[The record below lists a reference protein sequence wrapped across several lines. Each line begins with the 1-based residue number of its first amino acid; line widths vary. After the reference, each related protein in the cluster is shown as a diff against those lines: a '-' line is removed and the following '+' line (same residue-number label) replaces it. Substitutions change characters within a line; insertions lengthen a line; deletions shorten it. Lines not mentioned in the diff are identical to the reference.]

1 MIEFVIDDAT
11 YTDDERMAMAVGLSA
26 TFRQVLVKATP
37 SREALEAA
45 KGAAWGALLITP
57 CPPGLECFKDLEKAV
72 DHSEINSTPV
82 GYEGPAPT
90 VAKRRVSTFNKHYMK
105 PWRWASGGEKMD
117 TGHELLP
124 LMACLYRLL
133 KMLDAVP
140 IVVSDVRL
148 TPAASA
154 QPDYMVIPTWHE
166 PAEVAEVVDIHLPPL
181 KSSAIA
187 LGILMGGYDAGP
199 VVTVAKKKEDH
210 LIAQVAELG
219 GYAVVLDHPGD
230 ACDLFRKRIVGYTVE
245 RRPYRV
251 EPTLCD
257 RCGDCLKTACPAI
270 VPSRIGTPQ
279 ILEACTG
286 CGTCAIVC
294 TRGAIR

>member
-1 MIEFVIDDAT
+1 MVEFVIEDEA
-11 YTDDERMAMAVGLSA
+11 YTDDERLAVAVGLSA
-26 TFRQVLVKATP
+26 TFRQVLVKAAP

-45 KGAAWGALLITP
+45 RGAAWGALLITP
-57 CPPGLECFKDLEKAV
+57 CPPGLECFTNLEKAV
-72 DHSEINSTPV
+72 DHSEMYSTPV
-82 GYEGPAPT
+82 GYEGPAPAA
-90 VAKRRVSTFNKHYMK
+90 AKRRVSTFNKHYMK
-105 PWRWASGGEKMD
+105 PWRWASGGEKNGV
-117 TGHELLP
+117 GHELLP

-133 KMLDAVP
+133 KMMDAVP

-154 QPDYMVIPTWHE
+154 QPDYMVVPTWHE

-181 KSSAIA
+181 KASAIA
-187 LGILMGGYDAGP
+187 LGILIGRYNAGP
-199 VVTVAKKKEDH
+199 VVAVAKREDH
-210 LIAQVAELG
+210 LVAKVAELG

-230 ACDLFRKRIVGYTVE
+230 ACDLFKKRVVGYTVE

-251 EPTLCD
+251 EPALCD

-270 VPSRIGTPQ
+270 APSRAGTPQ
-279 ILEACTG
+279 ILDTCTG
-286 CGTCAIVC
+286 CGACAILC